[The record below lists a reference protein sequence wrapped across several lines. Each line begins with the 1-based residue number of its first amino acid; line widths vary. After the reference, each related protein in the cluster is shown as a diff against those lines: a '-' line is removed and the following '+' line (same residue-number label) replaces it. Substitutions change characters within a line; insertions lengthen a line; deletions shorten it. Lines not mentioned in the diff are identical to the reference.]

1 MRLHVATTK
10 ALLTLVAWCTSC
22 SSLTSSSAVT
32 AVRSSSATGAVRW
45 LSPTTRMLLIGRPP
59 QAIPRCRSR
68 AAASGLRGAVLLS
81 CSYGS
86 LAFYRLEVLLL
97 HATRTAGLAL
107 FVERQDL

>member
-22 SSLTSSSAVT
+22 RSLTSSSAVT
-32 AVRSSSATGAVRW
+32 AVRSSSATGALRW
-45 LSPTTRMLLIGRPP
+45 LSPTTRMLLIGQPP
-59 QAIPRCRSR
+59 QAIPCSRSR
-68 AAASGLRGAVLLS
+68 AARSGVLLS

-97 HATRTAGLAL
+97 HAARTAGLAL